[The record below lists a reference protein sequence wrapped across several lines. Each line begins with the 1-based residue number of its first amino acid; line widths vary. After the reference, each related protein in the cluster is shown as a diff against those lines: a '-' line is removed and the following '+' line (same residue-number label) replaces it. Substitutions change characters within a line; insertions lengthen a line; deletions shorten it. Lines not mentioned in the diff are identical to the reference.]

1 MSIITSD
8 ISRPGLAERLAA
20 SFHAVGSFLIVLAEA
35 HPRAAQLERLSRLS
49 DEQLKARGTSRYA
62 EIQRICGPRFRL

>member
-1 MSIITSD
+1 MSITASD
-8 ISRPGLAERLAA
+8 IARPGLTERLAA
-20 SFHAVGSFLIVLAEA
+20 SFRAVGSLLIGLAEA
-35 HPRAAQLERLSRLS
+35 RPRAAQLERMSRLS